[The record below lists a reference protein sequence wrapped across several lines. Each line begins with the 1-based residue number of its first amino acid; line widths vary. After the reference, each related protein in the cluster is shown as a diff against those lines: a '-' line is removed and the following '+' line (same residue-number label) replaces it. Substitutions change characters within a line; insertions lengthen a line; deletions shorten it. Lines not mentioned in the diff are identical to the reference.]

1 MKKEAES
8 VSSLTTEG
16 MIELVTN
23 VGFPAALSLIL
34 LKYILVTLSRR
45 LEELDRSVKQ
55 LSLSLEEMEAKQ
67 LKQSEQPSSANTDKL
82 RAE

>member
-1 MKKEAES
+1 MT
-8 VSSLTTEG
+8 SLTTGG

-45 LEELDRSVKQ
+45 LEQLDRSVKQ
-55 LSLSLEEMEAKQ
+55 LSQSLEEMEAERV
-67 LKQSEQPSSANTDKL
+67 KQSDEPCRADTDKL

>member
-1 MKKEAES
+1 MT
-8 VSSLTTEG
+8 SLATEG

-23 VGFPAALSLIL
+23 VGFPTALSLIL

-45 LEELDRSVKQ
+45 LEQLDRSVKQ
-55 LSLSLEEMEAKQ
+55 LSQSLEDMEAKRV
-67 LKQSEQPSSANTDKL
+67 KQSDEPCRADTDKL

>member
-1 MKKEAES
+1 MT
-8 VSSLTTEG
+8 SLTTEG
-16 MIELVTN
+16 MITLVTN

-45 LEELDRSVKQ
+45 LEQLDRSVKQ
-55 LSLSLEEMEAKQ
+55 LSQSLEEVKAKRV
-67 LKQSEQPSSANTDKL
+67 KQSEETHPANTDKL

>member
-1 MKKEAES
+1 MT
-8 VSSLTTEG
+8 SLTTEG
-16 MIELVTN
+16 MIALVTN

-45 LEELDRSVKQ
+45 LEQLDRSVKQ
-55 LSLSLEEMEAKQ
+55 LSQSLEEVKAERV
-67 LKQSEQPSSANTDKL
+67 KQSEETHPANTDKL

>member
-1 MKKEAES
+1 M
-8 VSSLTTEG
+8 SSLTTEG

-23 VGFPAALSLIL
+23 VGFPAGLSLIL

-67 LKQSEQPSSANTDKL
+67 LKQSEQPSPANTDKL

>member
-1 MKKEAES
+1 M
-8 VSSLTTEG
+8 SSLTTEG

-34 LKYILVTLSRR
+34 LKYILVTLNRR
-45 LEELDRSVKQ
+45 LEQLDRSMKQ
-55 LSLSLEEMEAKQ
+55 ISRSLEEIEVKQ
-67 LKQSEQPSSANTDKL
+67 GKQGKRSESTLPADPDKL

>member
-1 MKKEAES
+1 MKKEAGY
-8 VSSLTTEG
+8 VTSLTTEG

-45 LEELDRSVKQ
+45 LEQLDRSVKQ
-55 LSLSLEEMEAKQ
+55 LSQSLEEMEAKRA
-67 LKQSEQPSSANTDKL
+67 EQPEEPCRANTDKL
-82 RAE
+82 RTE

>member
-1 MKKEAES
+1 MT
-8 VSSLTTEG
+8 SLTTEG

-45 LEELDRSVKQ
+45 LEQLDRSVKQ
-55 LSLSLEEMEAKQ
+55 LSQSLEEMEAKRA
-67 LKQSEQPSSANTDKL
+67 KQPEEPCRTNTDKL